1 MVFEL
6 IKREQTLSSTLS
18 ICKCTAGRSMK
29 KENVR
34 KSGYFQIL
42 KKHPQNR
49 NFQMKILERR
59 GLMNPMLSKSSMFIL
74 KERKTV
80 KKKNEYCNLQK
91 NE

>member
-1 MVFEL
+1 
-6 IKREQTLSSTLS
+6 
-18 ICKCTAGRSMK
+18 MK

-59 GLMNPMLSKSSMFIL
+59 GLMNPMLSKSSMLIL
-74 KERKTV
+74 KERKRRKNR
-80 KKKNEYCNLQK
+80 KKMSIAICKRMNE
-91 NE
+91 NEQ